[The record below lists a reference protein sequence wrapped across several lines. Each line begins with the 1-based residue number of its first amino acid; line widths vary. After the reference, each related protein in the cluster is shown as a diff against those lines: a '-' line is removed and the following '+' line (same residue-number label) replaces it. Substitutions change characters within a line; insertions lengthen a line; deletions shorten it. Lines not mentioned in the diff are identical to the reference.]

1 MSKEQERLT
10 VREACRRRM
19 TLDGANAQALEGA
32 LAMTERE
39 RDEARRMLEAICD
52 EFERTIAHA
61 EWVAAGSKGMSVPF
75 HGDFASVVQL
85 PSVVSRMRWWAR
97 EMRRA
102 LPAPEDKS

>member
-1 MSKEQERLT
+1 MSKEQDRLT

-39 RDEARRMLEAICD
+39 RDEAQKILESICV
-52 EFERTIAHA
+52 EFENTIAHA
-61 EWVAAGSKGMSVPF
+61 DWRAAGSKGMSVPF

-85 PSVVSRMRWWAR
+85 PSVVNRMRWWVR
-97 EMRRA
+97 EMRNVIEKGK
-102 LPAPEDKS
+102 P